1 MKIENR
7 KSAGSNSPSGHSH
20 SAPRT
25 PTGTPYEF
33 TAESIEAASVDA
45 FTPYRDFLSSGEPYR
60 SLLGNNP
67 WMKPPSPRDELEWGK
82 GWYYDTTV
90 ARKHPHWRSVSL
102 PQATRDLR
110 RLRQDFYE
118 WGFCLIE
125 DGVSPEQCTRLR
137 ERIVQQAAAE
147 RALGIAHLSPAQ
159 QHVWALVNK
168 GADFVKC
175 MEHDPAA
182 IQAGPLIEKFLDEV
196 LGAGWNHF
204 SFISNISFPGCY
216 PQGLHQDQSF
226 MAPYNFPEAPAP
238 VLMNTIYILQ
248 DVDEVNGGTLI
259 VPGSHRKYRD
269 GEAFGKLPPAIN
281 LEAKAGVILLM
292 DGRVLHGGAVNRSDK
307 LRYIITNSV
316 VKPWVRQQESFLLT
330 ISPEVLAKAS
340 PKFLWRA
347 GFQSTAVRNMVE
359 GYGYTGNGRIGDP
372 NGSLVYVRQAIDR
385 GGYRYIGELSM
396 ADLDKV
402 DIGKFTLAQI
412 QREHETY
419 RDERYLRSLE
429 KITAL

>member
-1 MKIENR
+1 MKIEDWT
-7 KSAGSNSPSGHSH
+7 SPASTSTPGASNGN
-20 SAPRT
+20 AAV

-33 TAESIEAASVDA
+33 TAEAIEAASADA

-60 SLLGNNP
+60 SLLRNNP
-67 WMKPPSPRDELEWGK
+67 WMKPPSARDELEWGK

-90 ARKHPHWRSVSL
+90 ARKHPHWRSVAL
-102 PQATRDLR
+102 PQATKDLR
-110 RLRQDFYE
+110 QLRKDFYE

-125 DGVSPEQCTRLR
+125 NGLSPEQCTRLH
-137 ERIVQQAAAE
+137 ERVAQQAAAE
-147 RALGIAHLSPAQ
+147 RALGLAHLSPAQ

-175 MEHDPAA
+175 MEHAPDAV
-182 IQAGPLIEKFLDEV
+182 QAGPLIEKINDEV

-238 VLMNTIYILQ
+238 VLVNTIYILQ

-259 VPGSHRKYRD
+259 VPGSHRKYRN
-269 GEAFGKLPPAIN
+269 GETFGAIPPPIN
-281 LEAKAGVILLM
+281 LEARAGVIMLM

-316 VKPWVRQQESFLLT
+316 VKPWVKQQESFLVT
-330 ISPEVLAKAS
+330 VSPEVLAKAS

-359 GYGYTGNGRIGDP
+359 GYGYRGNVALATPTARWRTCARLRIAA
-372 NGSLVYVRQAIDR
+372 AIATSAN
-385 GGYRYIGELSM
+385 YRWTI
-396 ADLDKV
+396 
-402 DIGKFTLAQI
+402 
-412 QREHETY
+412 
-419 RDERYLRSLE
+419 
-429 KITAL
+429 